1 VLYKIESKRGI
12 EIDNLFGFKNLKNQP
27 WGNLKTTLQADS
39 ASKRRN
45 SLKSTENERWKR
57 LRKKKK
63 PGSRF
68 WKHLA
73 FVKILL
79 KFAF

>member
-45 SLKSTENERWKR
+45 SLKSTEYER
-57 LRKKKK
+57 
-63 PGSRF
+63 
-68 WKHLA
+68 
-73 FVKILL
+73 
-79 KFAF
+79 